1 MVPELMVRVVPFA
14 TVTFPVSTTDPVQ
27 VASLLTVVSAA
38 NAGVSM
44 TLSEASSNK
53 ETNVED

>member
-1 MVPELMVRVVPFA
+1 
-14 TVTFPVSTTDPVQ
+14 

-44 TLSEASSNK
+44 TLSDASSNK